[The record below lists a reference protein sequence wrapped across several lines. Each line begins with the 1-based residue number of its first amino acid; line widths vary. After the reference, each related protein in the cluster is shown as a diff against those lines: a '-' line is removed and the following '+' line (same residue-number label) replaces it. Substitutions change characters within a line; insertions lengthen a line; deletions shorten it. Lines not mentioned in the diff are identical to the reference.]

1 MGGRMAKRHA
11 EIIILCED
19 RAHAN
24 VVLHHL
30 KKRGFNYRQLRVV
43 PRAGSGSGAQFVLQ
57 RYAEE
62 VRAYRSKANHLSLAL
77 ITVIDADRQ
86 EVQHIHHRLE
96 GQLQNAD
103 IENRKPGE
111 RIALLVPKRNI
122 ETWIVY
128 LQGTSVDEE
137 SDYKQH
143 SLAENYRQAGI
154 TLAEQLGQQPRAD
167 CPQSLQM
174 ALNELKDRLPR

>member
-1 MGGRMAKRHA
+1 MGGRMAKR
-11 EIIILCED
+11 CED
-19 RAHAN
+19 RAHIN
-24 VVLHHL
+24 FVRHHL
-30 KKRGFNYRQLRVV
+30 KKRGFNHRQLR
-43 PRAGSGSGAQFVLQ
+43 PILRAGSGSGAQFVLQ
-57 RYAEE
+57 KYAAE
-62 VRAYRSKANHLSLAL
+62 VKAYRSKANHLSLAL
-77 ITVIDADRQ
+77 ITIIDADRQ

-96 GQLQNAD
+96 GQLQNAN
-103 IENRKPGE
+103 IENRKTGE

>member
-1 MGGRMAKRHA
+1 MMKRHA
-11 EIIILCED
+11 DIIILGED

-24 VVLHHL
+24 VVWHHL
-30 KKRGFNYRQLRVV
+30 KKRDFNYRKLRFV
-43 PRAGSGSGAQFVLQ
+43 RDGSGSAAQFVLQ

-62 VRAYRSKANHLSLAL
+62 VKAYRSRANHLSLAL
-77 ITVIDADRQ
+77 ITIIDADRQ
-86 EVQHIHHRLE
+86 EVQHIYRRLE
-96 GQLQNAD
+96 GQLQNAS
-103 IENRKPGE
+103 IENRKTGE

-128 LQGTSVDEE
+128 LQGTPVDEE

-143 SLAENYRQAGI
+143 SLAKNYKQAGI
-154 TLAEQLGQQPRAD
+154 TLAEQLGQQSRAD

-174 ALNELKDRLPR
+174 ALNELKERLPG

>member
-1 MGGRMAKRHA
+1 MKRHA
-11 EIIILCED
+11 DIIILGED

-24 VVLHHL
+24 VVWHHL
-30 KKRGFNYRQLRVV
+30 KKRGFNPRKLRVLPQGKV
-43 PRAGSGSGAQFVLQ
+43 GSAQQFVLQ
-57 RYAEE
+57 KYATE
-62 VRAYRSKANHLSLAL
+62 VKAYRSQANHLSLAL

-86 EVQHIHHRLE
+86 EVQNVQQRLAE
-96 GQLQNAD
+96 QLQNAN
-103 IENRKPGE
+103 IENRKTDE
-111 RIALLVPKRNI
+111 RIALLIPKRNI

-128 LQGTSVDEE
+128 LQGTPVDEE

-143 SLAENYRQAGI
+143 ALAKNYKQAGI
-154 TLAEQLGQQPRAD
+154 ALAEQLGQQPKAD

>member
-1 MGGRMAKRHA
+1 MKRPA
-11 EIIILCED
+11 DIIILGED

-24 VVLHHL
+24 VVWHHL
-30 KKRGFNYRQLRVV
+30 KERDFNSRKIRVV
-43 PRAGSGSGAQFVLQ
+43 PRDGSGSGAQFVLQ

-62 VRAYRSKANHLSLAL
+62 VKAYRSKADHLSLAL

-86 EVQHIHHRLE
+86 EVQDIHRRLE
-96 GQLQNAD
+96 GQLQNVN
-103 IENRKPGE
+103 IENRKTDE

-128 LQGTSVDEE
+128 LQDIPVDEE

-143 SLAENYRQAGI
+143 ALAENYKQADI
-154 TLAEQLGQQPRAD
+154 TLAEQLGQPPRAD
-167 CPQSLQM
+167 CPRSLQM
-174 ALNELKDRLPR
+174 AMNELKDRLPR